1 MGVIVS
7 ALQNFATVEM
17 ARVAN
22 GLGMNRK
29 GSLMSKWCIGID
41 LGGTFIKF
49 GLLDEDLRATET
61 FQLPTPQGADA
72 VIAQMIQGAKQAM
85 DRFGV
90 SDSDVVGVGVG
101 SPGPLDVKKGIVI
114 DMPNLPGMKGA
125 PLRDGVG
132 EGLGKKSVLVNDA
145 NAAAMGEYLCGAGK
159 GTTHM
164 ILLTLGTGVGGGI
177 ILDGRLFLGG
187 NDIAGELGHMIVE
200 AGGEPCPCGQK
211 GCLERYC
218 SATNIAAYANR
229 LLADGRES
237 ALQEAFKSNGA
248 VTTKDINEAR
258 LAGDVFAEE
267 VWDRGLYYLGVG
279 CASIARIF
287 DPEEIVLAGGLTKAG
302 DDLLL
307 PVRRHFEEQ
316 SWTLTPPLTRIELAT
331 LGADAGSLGAAGV
344 MWQELKG

>member
-1 MGVIVS
+1 M
-7 ALQNFATVEM
+7 AT
-17 ARVAN
+17 
-22 GLGMNRK
+22 
-29 GSLMSKWCIGID
+29 WCIGID

-49 GLLDEDLRATET
+49 GLLDEGLNATET

-72 VIAQMIQGAKQAM
+72 VIAQMAEGARQAM

-90 SDSDVVGVGVG
+90 AESDIVGVGIG
-101 SPGPLDVKKGIVI
+101 SPGPLDIKKGIVI

-132 EGLGKKSVLVNDA
+132 GALGMKSVLVNDA
-145 NAAAMGEYLCGAGK
+145 NAAAMGEYLCGAGQ
-159 GTTHM
+159 GTHTM

-177 ILDGRLFLGG
+177 ILDGRLYGG
-187 NDIAGELGHMIVE
+187 ANDIAGELGHMIVE

-218 SATNIAAYANR
+218 SATNIAAYAER
-229 LLADGRES
+229 MLGEGRES
-237 ALQEAFKSNGA
+237 TLKAVLASAGE

-258 LAGDVFAEE
+258 IAGDTLAAE

-302 DDLLL
+302 DDLLT

-316 SWTLTPPLTRIELAT
+316 SWTLTPPFTRIELAT
-331 LGADAGSLGAAGV
+331 LGADAGTLGAAGV
-344 MWQELKG
+344 AWQEFKS

>member
-1 MGVIVS
+1 M
-7 ALQNFATVEM
+7 
-17 ARVAN
+17 
-22 GLGMNRK
+22 LGRNTK
-29 GSLMSKWCIGID
+29 GSFMSKWCIGID

-49 GLLDEDLRATET
+49 GLLDEDFNATET

-72 VIAQMIQGAKQAM
+72 VIAQMIEGGKQAM
-85 DRFGV
+85 ERFGV
-90 SDSDVVGVGVG
+90 SESDVVGVGIG
-101 SPGPLDVKKGIVI
+101 SPGPLDIKNGTVI

-132 EGLGKKSVLVNDA
+132 QGLSKRSTLVNDA

-164 ILLTLGTGVGGGI
+164 VLLTLGTGVGGGI
-177 ILDGRLFLGG
+177 ILGG
-187 NDIAGELGHMIVE
+187 KMYSGANDIAGELGHMIVE

-218 SATNIAAYANR
+218 SATNMAGYADR
-229 LLADGRES
+229 LLGEGRES
-237 ALQEAFKSNGA
+237 ALQTVFQANGQ

-258 LAGDVFAEE
+258 VAGDALAAE

-279 CASIARIF
+279 CANIARIF

-302 DDLLL
+302 DDLLI
-307 PVRRHFEEQ
+307 PARRHFEEQ
-316 SWTLTPPLTRIELAT
+316 SWTLTPPMTRMELAT
-331 LGADAGSLGAAGV
+331 LGADAGTLGAAGV
-344 MWQELKG
+344 MWQELKT